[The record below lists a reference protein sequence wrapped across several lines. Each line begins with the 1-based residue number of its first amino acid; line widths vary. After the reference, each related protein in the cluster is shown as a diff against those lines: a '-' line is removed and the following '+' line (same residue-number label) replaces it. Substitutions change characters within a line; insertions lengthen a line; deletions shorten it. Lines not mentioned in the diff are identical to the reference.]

1 MMKKQIF
8 AGIAFASLSAAPVM
22 ADPATYASPTDALMA
37 FMSAV
42 TAADADAVLAVFGP
56 ENQDLITTGDA
67 AEDRANRLSIL
78 AMYRAGYRLEP
89 QENGSV
95 VVALGE
101 DGWPFPVPIVQSG
114 AGWSFDAAAGYDEVL
129 AREIGGNELEII
141 DLMDAYGDVQIAFRL
156 QDHDN
161 DGVMEFARQLIS
173 SAEDRNGLF
182 WPGQDSPVGV
192 RLARASVFGYND
204 GDEDRAPEPYMGYY
218 FRILDGQTDTAPG
231 GAMSYLLNDHM
242 LGGHAMLAVP
252 ADYGE
257 TGIHSFMV
265 SENGIILEADLGE
278 NTLELVA
285 DMTLYD
291 PTEAWTPVED

>member
-1 MMKKQIF
+1 MKNIIISGLM
-8 AGIAFASLSAAPVM
+8 ATSLSATPLL
-22 ADPATYASPTDALMA
+22 ADPATYPSPTDAIMA
-37 FMSAV
+37 FMSGV
-42 TAADADAVLAVFGP
+42 KDGNPDAILAVFGP
-56 ENQDLITTGDA
+56 ENEDLISAGDA
-67 AEDRANRLSIL
+67 TEDRSNRITLL
-78 AMYRAGYRLEP
+78 AMYREGYRLES
-89 QENGSV
+89 QEDGSV
-95 VVALGE
+95 VLALGA
-101 DGWPFPVPIVQSG
+101 DGWPFPVPIVQKTD
-114 AGWSFDAAAGYDEVL
+114 GWSFDIAAGYNEVL

-141 DLMDAYGDVQIAFRL
+141 DLMDAYGDIQIAFRL
-156 QDHDN
+156 QDHDG

-182 WPGQDSPVGV
+182 WPGQDSPVGA

-204 GDEDRAPEPYMGYY
+204 GDEDVAPDPYMGYY
-218 FRILDGQTDTAPG
+218 FRVLDGQTDNAPG

-242 LGGHAMLAVP
+242 LAGHAMLAVP

-265 SENGIILEADLGE
+265 SENGTILEADLGQ

-291 PTEAWTPVED
+291 PTDDWTPVQE